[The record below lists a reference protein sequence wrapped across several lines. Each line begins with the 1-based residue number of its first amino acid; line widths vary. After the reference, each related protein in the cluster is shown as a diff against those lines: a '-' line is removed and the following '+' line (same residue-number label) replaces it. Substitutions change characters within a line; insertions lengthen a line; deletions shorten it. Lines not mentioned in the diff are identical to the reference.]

1 MIYSSLQDPA
11 MFVFLA
17 VKKGLIAKATS
28 PFLFVTRTRFSRRS
42 LNLFTNITH
51 PCLPHGGMNRAP
63 GLTPELAGWNFSNY
77 LIICIFDFD
86 CPGFKPRAINGFII
100 N

>member
-1 MIYSSLQDPA
+1 MIYSSLQAPA

-42 LNLFTNITH
+42 YGYYF
-51 PCLPHGGMNRAP
+51 
-63 GLTPELAGWNFSNY
+63 
-77 LIICIFDFD
+77 
-86 CPGFKPRAINGFII
+86 
-100 N
+100 